1 MERCLIYF
9 DNAATVWPKPESV
22 YKFMDQFYRTHG
34 VNPGRSGYDLAIEA
48 GSLLTSLRKRF
59 TKFFGGDE
67 ATPERLVF
75 SYNVTDALNL
85 AIPGLIGEGD
95 HVITTN
101 LEHNSVIRPVN
112 HLVRDC
118 GAEVTYLP
126 FNSEGFIEPDAV
138 KRAIRPN
145 TKVVIVNHGSNVIGT
160 VQPLRE
166 IGCLCRE
173 HDIIFLVDTAQTA
186 GVIPINMKEMN
197 IDVVAFTGH
206 KALMGSMGIG
216 GLCIRKHVE
225 VEQVRSGGT
234 GVRSVHPYH
243 LEEYPWRL
251 EFGTPNMVGVAAL
264 WAGQD
269 WLDENGIENVYGH
282 EMKLAKRLVEGLR
295 QIDGVRLY
303 CCDQLENHLST
314 VLMNVEGADP
324 GDVGIMLDVDHN
336 IATRTGLHCA
346 PLVHTQ
352 LGTVE
357 KHGGVRFSV
366 GAFNTEEEVAA
377 AIHAV
382 SEISNWARGRV
393 RKPERDLARTT
404 TRQPITM
411 AAQWNMDTAVDG
423 RRV

>member
-1 MERCLIYF
+1 MAVIPEAEPNMEKRLIYF

-48 GSLLTSLRKRF
+48 GSLLTNLRKRL

-67 ATPERLVF
+67 DTPVRLVF
-75 SYNVTDALNL
+75 TYNVTDALNL
-85 AIPGLIGEGD
+85 VIPGLIGKGD

-112 HLVRDC
+112 HMVRDC
-118 GAEVTYLP
+118 GAEATYLP
-126 FNSEGFIEPDAV
+126 FNSAGFIEPDAV

-145 TKVVIVNHGSNVIGT
+145 TKALIVNHGSNVIGT

-166 IGCLCRE
+166 MGRLCRE
-173 HDIIFLVDTAQTA
+173 HDIVFLVDTAQTA
-186 GVIPINMKEMN
+186 GVIPIDMKEMN

-225 VEQVRSGGT
+225 VKQVRSGGT
-234 GVRSVHPYH
+234 GVRSIHPFH

-251 EFGTPNMVGVAAL
+251 EYGTPNMVGVASL

-269 WLDENGIENVYGH
+269 WLEENGIENVH
-282 EMKLAKRLVEGLR
+282 EREMRLAQRLVDGFRRIEGA
-295 QIDGVRLY
+295 QLY
-303 CCDQLENHLST
+303 CCDSLENHLST
-314 VLMNVEGADP
+314 ILMNLEGVDP
-324 GDVGIMLDVDHN
+324 GDIGVMLDVDHN

-352 LGTVE
+352 LGTLPRD
-357 KHGGVRFSV
+357 GGVRFSI
-366 GAFNTEEEVAA
+366 GAFNTEQEVDA
-377 AIHAV
+377 AITGIA
-382 SEISNWARGRV
+382 
-393 RKPERDLARTT
+393 
-404 TRQPITM
+404 
-411 AAQWNMDTAVDG
+411 
-423 RRV
+423 

>member
-1 MERCLIYF
+1 MKEGLIYF

-22 YKFMDQFYRTHG
+22 YRFMDHFYRTQG

-48 GSLLTSLRKRF
+48 GSLLTNLRQRL

-67 ATPERLVF
+67 DTPERLIF

-85 AIPGLIGEGD
+85 IIPGLLRAGD

-112 HLVRDC
+112 HMVRDHGC
-118 GAEVTYLP
+118 EATYLP
-126 FNSEGFIEPDAV
+126 FDAEGFVDPNEIR
-138 KRAIRPN
+138 KAIRRN
-145 TKVVIVNHGSNVIGT
+145 TKLVIVNHGSNVIGT
-160 VQPLRE
+160 VQPLKE

-173 HDIIFLVDTAQTA
+173 HGITFVVDTAQTA
-186 GVIPINMKEMN
+186 GIIPIHMKEMN
-197 IDVVAFTGH
+197 VDVVAFTGH

-225 VEQVRSGGT
+225 VRQVRAGGT
-234 GVRSVHPYH
+234 GVRSVEPYH

-251 EFGTPNMVGVAAL
+251 EFGTPNMIGVAAL

-269 WLDENGIENVYGH
+269 WLDEHGVARVHARET
-282 EMKLAKRLVEGLR
+282 KLASKLVEGLR
-295 QIDGVRLY
+295 VIEGVQLY
-303 CCDQLENHLST
+303 CCESLQNHLST
-314 VLMNVEGADP
+314 ILMNIAGVDP

-346 PLVHTQ
+346 PLVHQQ
-352 LGTVE
+352 LGLVE
-357 KHGGVRFSV
+357 SHGGVRFSV
-366 GAFNTEEEVAA
+366 GAFNTEADVEA

-382 SEISNWARGRV
+382 SEIARWAHERAHKPAHVIPMEV
-393 RKPERDLARTT
+393 REEE
-404 TRQPITM
+404 PIRM
-411 AAQWNMDTAVDG
+411 RA
-423 RRV
+423 